1 MQLNETFRSVDE
13 PMKKLEPADV
23 KKEAEAMAQRHERQ
37 LIALKMDHPE
47 GFEKIMENL
56 TVHFQDQLKA
66 FLHEHAADDLFAEI
80 DASVHE
86 EVSRIMADHLLN

>member
-1 MQLNETFRSVDE
+1 MQLNESLRSVDQ

-23 KKEAEAMAQRHERQ
+23 KKEAEAMVRRHERQ
-37 LIALKMDHPE
+37 LIALKMAHPQ
-47 GFEKIMENL
+47 GFEKIAGNL

-80 DASVHE
+80 DASVHQ